1 MFNNKI
7 NSSSHKGGDF
17 YLWWYLSNMKI
28 VLNEI
33 QIQLLK
39 QKILLEA
46 KGIKGCGVFTD
57 KNLKEFCKASES
69 IISENLTEYKKGMKD
84 LLLKYFVS
92 DDTIR
97 TIEYE
102 KLENDSPRVLN
113 GFNQIEEVTDLISKN
128 CPDAKNIVKK
138 LKSEW
143 LKKYNVYFKDND
155 GNYHLL
161 NRLDTNYSAM
171 AVLITT
177 YYENIINQVR
187 DWSRSKNLPAK
198 EFAEN
203 WIDHFFNNNIELID
217 PRQNWEKNYLK
228 TTKELEELPK
238 PVSILHKIFGSG
250 DFKAQESKYHKDFM
264 IALEE
269 VRESGFRTE
278 RLFEKY
284 LKEYKIDYIPYN
296 FDYSFVDMILGVDFL
311 IKSNRNNEDYW
322 IPVQVKTSKK
332 ERFNLIDKLKCTRVI
347 KPTLETIGGKEDF
360 QIGDIKGFYEYFCQD
375 NKFCRVDNQK
385 KPPSWMDYLASD
397 SYDN

>member
-1 MFNNKI
+1 
-7 NSSSHKGGDF
+7 
-17 YLWWYLSNMKI
+17 
-28 VLNEI
+28 
-33 QIQLLK
+33 
-39 QKILLEA
+39 
-46 KGIKGCGVFTD
+46 
-57 KNLKEFCKASES
+57 
-69 IISENLTEYKKGMKD
+69 
-84 LLLKYFVS
+84 
-92 DDTIR
+92 
-97 TIEYE
+97 
-102 KLENDSPRVLN
+102 
-113 GFNQIEEVTDLISKN
+113 
-128 CPDAKNIVKK
+128 
-138 LKSEW
+138 
-143 LKKYNVYFKDND
+143 
-155 GNYHLL
+155 
-161 NRLDTNYSAM
+161 
-171 AVLITT
+171 
-177 YYENIINQVR
+177 
-187 DWSRSKNLPAK
+187 
-198 EFAEN
+198 
-203 WIDHFFNNNIELID
+203 
-217 PRQNWEKNYLK
+217 
-228 TTKELEELPK
+228 
-238 PVSILHKIFGSG
+238 
-250 DFKAQESKYHKDFM
+250 M

>member
-1 MFNNKI
+1 
-7 NSSSHKGGDF
+7 
-17 YLWWYLSNMKI
+17 MKI

-128 CPDAKNIVKK
+128 CPDAKNIVEK

-217 PRQNWEKNYLK
+217 PRQTWEKI
-228 TTKELEELPK
+228 T
-238 PVSILHKIFGSG
+238 
-250 DFKAQESKYHKDFM
+250 
-264 IALEE
+264 
-269 VRESGFRTE
+269 
-278 RLFEKY
+278 
-284 LKEYKIDYIPYN
+284 
-296 FDYSFVDMILGVDFL
+296 
-311 IKSNRNNEDYW
+311 
-322 IPVQVKTSKK
+322 
-332 ERFNLIDKLKCTRVI
+332 
-347 KPTLETIGGKEDF
+347 
-360 QIGDIKGFYEYFCQD
+360 
-375 NKFCRVDNQK
+375 
-385 KPPSWMDYLASD
+385 
-397 SYDN
+397 